1 MPALRFFKW
10 SPGGNTTLLFPGDNI
25 APQEQTRL
33 AVAALDAAMLGG
45 EQAGFFN
52 ALQKTLRMA
61 GGEFC
66 VNASRAAG
74 AMLAYCVATGAAR
87 KGESAQGVAAQPG
100 EEPLVY
106 EDTIHV
112 SGWETPI
119 RLRARGVTPQW
130 RVEAELQVPACPVA
144 SLDKGIQFVR
154 LPGICHLLLDARLHS
169 QPEDCFVA
177 ASTLRHRYGLE
188 DEAASGVIWWQEHQG
203 QLTMLPLVH
212 VRDAGTTCLEN
223 ACGSG
228 ALALGMTLAAAGT
241 QTAFSIMQPGGTA
254 LDVRFY
260 YDGQVRM
267 AGIDGPVSLLAKGTV
282 WLPDAQES
290 SGALA

>member
-1 MPALRFFKW
+1 MPALCFFKW
-10 SPGGNTTLLFPGDNI
+10 SPGGNTTLLFPADNVS
-25 APQEQTRL
+25 PQEQTRL
-33 AVAALDAAMLGG
+33 AVAALDASMLGG

-74 AMLAYCVATGAAR
+74 AMLAYCAATDAA
-87 KGESAQGVAAQPG
+87 KTGESVQGGAVQQAG
-100 EEPLVY
+100 KLLVY
-106 EDTIHV
+106 EDTIQV

-119 RLRARGVTPQW
+119 HLRARGVAPQW
-130 RVEAELQVPACPVA
+130 RVEAELQIPACPIA
-144 SLDKGIQFVR
+144 SLDKGVQLVR
-154 LPGICHLLLDARLHS
+154 LPGICHLLLDARVHS
-169 QPEDCFVA
+169 QPEDCFAA

-188 DEAASGVIWWQEHQG
+188 DEAASGVIWWQERQG
-203 QLTMLPLVH
+203 RLTMLPLVH
-212 VRDAGTTCLEN
+212 VRDAGTNCLEN

-228 ALALGMTLAAAGT
+228 ALALGMTLAAAGA

-260 YDGQVRM
+260 CDGHVRM
-267 AGIDGPVSLLAKGTV
+267 AGIDGPVVLLAQGTV
-282 WLPDAQES
+282 WLPDTQEP